1 METIIKNVEKEF
13 LNDKVVPFNVGDSI
27 SVSFKIHE
35 GDKTRVQNIQG
46 TVIQKKGSGLG
57 ATFTVRKASGNN
69 VFVERVFPLHS
80 PLISSIKVVRK
91 GSVRRAKLF
100 YLRERT
106 GKATRI
112 KEKK

>member
-1 METIIKNVEKEF
+1 MEEIIKSVEKKYLTDKEMS
-13 LNDKVVPFNVGDSI
+13 LNPGDTI

-35 GDKTRVQNIQG
+35 GGKTRIQNFQG
-46 TVIQKKGSGLG
+46 VVVQKKGSGLG
-57 ATFTVRKASGNN
+57 ATFTVRKTSGNN
-69 VFVERVFPLHS
+69 VYVERIFPVHS
-80 PLISSIKVVRK
+80 PLISGIKVVRK

-100 YLRERT
+100 YLRKRT

>member
-1 METIIKNVEKEF
+1 MEEIIKNVEKEY
-13 LNDKVVPFNVGDSI
+13 LTDKEISFKVGDTI

-35 GDKTRVQNIQG
+35 GNKTRLQSFQG
-46 TVIQKKGSGLG
+46 VVIKKNGAGLG

-69 VFVERVFPLHS
+69 VFVERVFPVHS
-80 PLISSIKVVRK
+80 PLISHIKLVRK
-91 GSVRRAKLF
+91 GRVRRAKLF
-100 YLRERT
+100 YLRKRT

>member
-13 LNDKVVPFNVGDSI
+13 LNENEVSFNVGDTI
-27 SVSFKIHE
+27 AVSFKIHE
-35 GDKTRVQNIQG
+35 GDKTRIQNVQG

-57 ATFTVRKASGNN
+57 STFTVRKASGNN
-69 VFVERVFPLHS
+69 VFVERIFPLHS

-91 GSVRRAKLF
+91 GSVRRAKLY